1 MLKPRIVHV
10 KYMWDQPAHRS
21 VCSHYETHL
30 KCYTCPGHCCIKR
43 PSVFSKRQA
52 RWWGEDRRC
61 RECIAGTEAAREAA
75 AAEVPE
81 QAAADSA
88 EQTAETVGEAAG
100 AAAEH
105 RAAEQVAEQAV
116 AEQAAEQ
123 PVVEQTAAK
132 QAAEKAAE
140 AAATEQ
146 ASPGVLKFV
155 VLNYF

>member
-1 MLKPRIVHV
+1 MRI
-10 KYMWDQPAHRS
+10 RL
-21 VCSHYETHL
+21 E
-30 KCYTCPGHCCIKR
+30 CYTCSDHCCIKR
-43 PSVFSKRQA
+43 PSAFSKRQLGGGVETEGA
-52 RWWGEDRRC
+52 ESASQELRPQGRQQQL
-61 RECIAGTEAAREAA
+61 IAWHLTQQQQRY
-75 AAEVPE
+75 
-81 QAAADSA
+81 QNRQLHNHSA
-88 EQTAETVGEAAG
+88 EQTAETAGGAAG